1 MTITIKRS
9 FINVL
14 LVFLSFLASSWF
26 YKTYLISYA
35 YYISNYGT
43 DFAVAL
49 NVIITLILTYFT
61 FVLLHLFYT
70 RKITSKTII
79 LSYFIYIFS
88 LVYLILLKNI
98 GMQGYSLNPLSF
110 LTDIMNGSRFVPIMN
125 VLMFIPLGFLFPLTK
140 ENLLFSLFGLLMIE
154 TCQYVFHLG
163 IFDLGDVTLNLLSI
177 VIGNIFNQVFLR
189 EWFVT
194 HLISEHK

>member
-125 VLMFIPLGFLFPLTK
+125 VLMFIPLGILSKGNKKVLPFYFIGILFIEILQYT
-140 ENLLFSLFGLLMIE
+140 FS
-154 TCQYVFHLG
+154 LG
-163 IFDLGDVTLNLLSI
+163 IFDIADIISNYVGTI
-177 VIGNIFNQVFLR
+177 IGYS
-189 EWFVT
+189 
-194 HLISEHK
+194 ISESKFFNLIINKIK